1 MRGIATIVLCMTLA
15 TTAIAQAQTPPPLQT
30 RPQAQQ
36 RPQAQ
41 PQAQPRDDYTSVGAG
56 VSTCAEVTA
65 YVNDHPDKAIMFFSW
80 AQGFMSGLN
89 VQKSLTRQKSRDLGA
104 LTTSD
109 QQERLKSV
117 CEENPTASYGSI
129 VLAFYN
135 SLPELA
141 PAPLPPRGPA
151 LPPRNPA
158 APPSRNPAAGPPPS
172 H

>member
-1 MRGIATIVLCMTLA
+1 MRTIATIVLCVTMA
-15 TTAIAQAQTPPPLQT
+15 ATAIAQTQAPPP
-30 RPQAQQ
+30 PQL

-41 PQAQPRDDYTSVGAG
+41 PRPQPQPPVPPKDDYTSVGAG

-89 VQKSLTRQKSRDLGA
+89 VQKGLARQKSHDLGA
-104 LTTSD
+104 MSTSD

-117 CEENPTASYGSI
+117 CDQNPTATYGSI

-141 PAPLPPRGPA
+141 PAPLPPRNPA
-151 LPPRNPA
+151 LPPPRNPA
-158 APPSRNPAAGPPPS
+158 AQAPRNPPPS

>member
-1 MRGIATIVLCMTLA
+1 MRTIATIVFCVIA
-15 TTAIAQAQTPPPLQT
+15 AATAIAQTQAPPPLQ
-30 RPQAQQ
+30 P

-41 PQAQPRDDYTSVGAG
+41 PRPQPPPQPRDDYTSVGAG

-89 VQKSLTRQKSRDLGA
+89 VQKSLTRQKSHDLGT
-104 LTTSD
+104 LSTSD

-117 CEENPTASYGSI
+117 CEQNPTASYGSI

-141 PAPLPPRGPA
+141 PAPLPPRSPA

-158 APPSRNPAAGPPPS
+158 APPARSAPSSPPPT